1 MFNNQKENN
10 FSDED
15 EDIIDVNN
23 IKPLIT
29 PNKSNLTKMKRGK
42 GRRLKNSNEFC
53 KKSKDSNENIC
64 KKIKTHFL
72 KYLICLVNNLIFDYF
87 KEKRYVFRKLNNTL
101 SKSTIKF
108 NKELFEKPIREILI
122 QNISS
127 KFKTINKNI
136 NEQILLKLEN
146 IYYFKIFFS
155 FELKYIYYLYIY
167 ENNDIYKEFNFQN
180 LLENERKLCNKNN
193 TNDININIENYLK
206 KFEEI
211 GINFINKYIYQKKI
225 NKIK

>member
-29 PNKSNLTKMKRGK
+29 PNKNNLTKMKIGK

-72 KYLICLVNNLIFDYF
+72 KYLIYLVNNLIFDYF
-87 KEKRYVFRKLNNTL
+87 KEKKFVFRKLNNSL
-101 SKSTIKF
+101 SKSSIQY
-108 NKELFEKPIREILI
+108 NKELFEKPIREILS
-122 QNISS
+122 QDISS

-136 NEQILLKLEN
+136 NLQIIKKLEN
-146 IYYFKIFFS
+146 IDSFKKFFS
-155 FELKYIYYLYIY
+155 FELKYIYSLYI
-167 ENNDIYKEFNFQN
+167 NNNNSICKEFNFQN
-180 LLENERKLCNKNN
+180 LLENERKLCYKNN
-193 TNDININIENYLK
+193 INDLNFNIDNYLK

-211 GINFINKYIYQKKI
+211 GINFINKYIKK
-225 NKIK
+225 KK

>member
-23 IKPLIT
+23 IKPLIS
-29 PNKSNLTKMKRGK
+29 PNKNNLTKMKRGK
-42 GRRLKNSNEFC
+42 GRRLKNSKEFC

-72 KYLICLVNNLIFDYF
+72 KYLICLVNYLIFDYF
-87 KEKRYVFRKLNNTL
+87 KEKRYVFRKLNNTF

-127 KFKTINKNI
+127 KFRTINKNI

-146 IYYFKIFFS
+146 IYKFKYFFS
-155 FELKYIYYLYIY
+155 FELKYIYYLYIN
-167 ENNDIYKEFNFQN
+167 ENDIYNEFNFQK
-180 LLENERKLCNKNN
+180 LLENERKLCKNN
-193 TNDININIENYLK
+193 TNDININIENYLQ

-211 GINFINKYIYQKKI
+211 RINFINKYIYQKK
-225 NKIK
+225 NK